1 MLLLKL
7 LQLERSDVN
16 HRVGVDFALGGGP
29 GDGRWRV
36 RVVDGCILALPACGG
51 RGESSQD
58 ASKLCSASN
67 MILEQLQKYV
77 IGLFVIKH
85 SFLILLF

>member
-29 GDGRWRV
+29 GDGLRRV
-36 RVVDGCILALPACGG
+36 RVIDGWILAFA
-51 RGESSQD
+51 
-58 ASKLCSASN
+58 AW
-67 MILEQLQKYV
+67 
-77 IGLFVIKH
+77 
-85 SFLILLF
+85 